1 MSKHVRLTLAR
12 AIAKSNLLRAE
23 AGRKPITMNSLAVQA
38 GVAATTITRLA
49 RTDDKAASA
58 LSLDLASKIVTVLDC
73 GIEDLLEVT
82 GKRPWICIRNPKKW
96 TSTSCFFAICRTGGR
111 LHFSWFSTACSPF
124 KSCYFTMRF
133 KTFPLLAVRL
143 LHLPHLNHLLSI
155 EYST

>member
-12 AIAKSNLLRAE
+12 AIAKSNHLRAE
-23 AGRKPITMNSLAVQA
+23 AARKPITMNSLAIQA

-82 GKRPWICIRNPKKW
+82 EK
-96 TSTSCFFAICRTGGR
+96 
-111 LHFSWFSTACSPF
+111 
-124 KSCYFTMRF
+124 
-133 KTFPLLAVRL
+133 
-143 LHLPHLNHLLSI
+143 
-155 EYST
+155 